1 MCPEKGMDWEAQPL
15 NPILPSQPRGL
26 SGNGNPLICFSLE
39 IPAPNIHMG
48 KALEKPWNGTELL
61 FDPSGNHP
69 GGFGASWRDESPGFL
84 ELGGE
89 GAEVSLLEK
98 EELAPGMLM
107 GIVFSPCSRL
117 FITSR
122 DLR

>member
-1 MCPEKGMDWEAQPL
+1 MEWDVL
-15 NPILPSQPRGL
+15 
-26 SGNGNPLICFSLE
+26 LE
-39 IPAPNIHMG
+39 
-48 KALEKPWNGTELL
+48 EL

-69 GGFGASWRDESPGFL
+69 GGFGASWLNESPGFL
-84 ELGGE
+84 EVEME

-107 GIVFSPCSRL
+107 GIVFSSCSRL
-117 FITSR
+117 CTTSL